1 MADPETWK
9 AFGDWYPT
17 AHMRWGQSG
26 KLEQVWRRN
35 FERRWGGGVVMG
47 GNGFEEEW
55 REVPY
60 ANEQKTT
67 EGK

>member
-1 MADPETWK
+1 
-9 AFGDWYPT
+9 
-17 AHMRWGQSG
+17 MRWGQSG